1 MREFTLIDTHVG
13 RLIAIEKNGALAY
26 LGRTL
31 DLPDGAVEA
40 ETPLFMKLRAQLGE
54 YFDGK
59 RKTFDIPLRIDG
71 TLWQKTCWEGL
82 MNIPCGETRTYG
94 WLATFAG
101 NPKGAR
107 AAGGA
112 CHANP
117 VLILIP
123 CHRIVGADGS
133 LTGFGAGLDA
143 KDLLL
148 RLENPSFYK

>member
-1 MREFTLIDTHVG
+1 MDHKPSSIVYPGTFDPLTMGHFDLLERACGLFDNVLHVG
-13 RLIAIEKNGALAY
+13 KGSGRLA
-26 LGRTL
+26 
-31 DLPDGAVEA
+31 
-40 ETPLFMKLRAQLGE
+40 
-54 YFDGK
+54 
-59 RKTFDIPLRIDG
+59 
-71 TLWQKTCWEGL
+71 
-82 MNIPCGETRTYG
+82 
-94 WLATFAG
+94 
-101 NPKGAR
+101 AR

-133 LTGFGAGLDA
+133 LTGFGAGVDA